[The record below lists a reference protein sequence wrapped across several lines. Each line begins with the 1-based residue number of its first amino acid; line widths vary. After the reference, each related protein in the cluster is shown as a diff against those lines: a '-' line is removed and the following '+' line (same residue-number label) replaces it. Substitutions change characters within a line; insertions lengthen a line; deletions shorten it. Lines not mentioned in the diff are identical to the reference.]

1 MWCSDKKKYKLV
13 ASRNFLKRKGTKWKP
28 NQVAQVREG
37 DLECNFFKV
46 VALRSNFLK
55 MKGTKW
61 QPNQVAQGREGDLK
75 YLTKMPKEKRIKW
88 WP

>member
-1 MWCSDKKKYKLV
+1 
-13 ASRNFLKRKGTKWKP
+13 
-28 NQVAQVREG
+28 VREG

>member
-1 MWCSDKKKYKLV
+1 MATQPSCP
-13 ASRNFLKRKGTKWKP
+13 RERKRLGM
-28 NQVAQVREG
+28 Q
-37 DLECNFFKV
+37 FFNV
-46 VALRSNFLK
+46 VAFMDNFLK

-75 YLTKMPKEKRIKW
+75 YLAKMPKKERIKW